1 MTSTNSNST
10 TQKGFNTATGSDAPA
25 RALVLCSG
33 GVDSTTLLAM
43 AVEEYGA
50 DNVFA
55 LSISY
60 GQRHDKEVESAR
72 AVAHYYGVQQR
83 FLDLQA
89 IFADSNCSLLAHST
103 QDVPEESY
111 ADQLEQSDGKP
122 VSTYV
127 PFRNGLFLSSAA
139 SMALSLGCSVLY
151 YGAHHDDWA
160 GNAYP
165 DCSKEFVDAMNRAIS
180 EGTGGEL
187 SMEAPFV
194 MWSKA
199 DIVKRGLELG
209 VPYELTWSCYEG
221 GAYPCGVC
229 GTCIDRNRAFELNGR
244 RDPLLDKLDAE
255 GTGK

>member
-1 MTSTNSNST
+1 M
-10 TQKGFNTATGSDAPA
+10 

-43 AVEEYGA
+43 AVDKYGSE
-50 DNVFA
+50 NVVA

-60 GQRHDKEVESAR
+60 GQRHEKELQAARDVARYYHVE
-72 AVAHYYGVQQR
+72 QR
-83 FLDLQA
+83 FLDLAA
-89 IFADSNCSLLAHST
+89 IFADSSCSLLAHSEKEI
-103 QDVPEESY
+103 PKESY
-111 ADQLEQSDGKP
+111 AEQLEETDTKL

-139 SMALSLGCSVLY
+139 SMALSLECSVLY

-165 DCSKEFVDAMNRAIS
+165 DCSREFVVAMNNAIK

-187 SMEAPFV
+187 HMEAPFV
-194 MWSKA
+194 EWSKA
-199 DIVKRGLELG
+199 DIVKKGLELN

-221 GAYPCGVC
+221 GDKPCGVC
-229 GTCIDRNRAFELNGR
+229 ATCIDRRRAFELNGSV
-244 RDPLLDKLDAE
+244 DPLLK
-255 GTGK
+255 

>member
-1 MTSTNSNST
+1 MAVSEVKPSGA
-10 TQKGFNTATGSDAPA
+10 KK
-25 RALVLCSG
+25 ALVLCSG

-43 AVEEYGA
+43 AVERFGA
-50 DNVFA
+50 KNVFA

-60 GQRHDKEVESAR
+60 GQRHEKEMESAK
-72 AVAHYYGVQQR
+72 AVARYYGVKQR
-83 FLDLQA
+83 FLDLA
-89 IFADSNCSLLAHST
+89 HIFAESNCSLLVHST
-103 QDVPEESY
+103 QNIPEESY
-111 ADQLEQSDGKP
+111 AEQLSETEGHP

-139 SMALSLGCSVLY
+139 SMALSLGCSVLF

-165 DCSKEFVDAMNRAIS
+165 DCSKEFVDAMNRAIV

-187 SMEAPFV
+187 CVEAPFV

-199 DIVKRGLELG
+199 DIVKKGLELN

-221 GAYPCGVC
+221 GEVPCGVC
-229 GTCIDRNRAFELNGR
+229 GTCIARIRAFEQNGVTA
-244 RDPLLDKLDAE
+244 PLMK
-255 GTGK
+255 

>member
-1 MTSTNSNST
+1 M
-10 TQKGFNTATGSDAPA
+10 

-43 AVEEYGA
+43 AVDRYGSE
-50 DNVFA
+50 NVVA

-60 GQRHDKEVESAR
+60 GQRHEKELKAARDVARYYHVE
-72 AVAHYYGVQQR
+72 QR
-83 FLDLQA
+83 FLDLAA
-89 IFADSNCSLLAHST
+89 IFADSSCSLLAHSEK
-103 QDVPEESY
+103 DIPKESY
-111 ADQLEQSDGKP
+111 AEQLEQAGTKL

-139 SMALSLGCSVLY
+139 SMALSLECSVLY

-165 DCSKEFVDAMNRAIS
+165 DCSREFVAAMNNAIM

-187 SMEAPFV
+187 HMEAPFV
-194 MWSKA
+194 EWSKA
-199 DIVKRGLELG
+199 DIVKKGLELN

-221 GAYPCGVC
+221 GDKPCGVC
-229 GTCIDRNRAFELNGR
+229 ATCIDRKRAFELNGSV
-244 RDPLLDKLDAE
+244 DPLLK
-255 GTGK
+255 

>member
-1 MTSTNSNST
+1 M
-10 TQKGFNTATGSDAPA
+10 

-43 AVEEYGA
+43 AVDKYGSE
-50 DNVFA
+50 NVVA

-60 GQRHDKEVESAR
+60 GQRHEKELKAARDVARYYHVE
-72 AVAHYYGVQQR
+72 QR
-83 FLDLQA
+83 FLDLAA
-89 IFADSNCSLLAHST
+89 IFADSSCSLLAHSEKEI
-103 QDVPEESY
+103 PKESY
-111 ADQLEQSDGKP
+111 AEQLEETGTKL

-139 SMALSLGCSVLY
+139 SMALSLECSVLY

-165 DCSKEFVDAMNRAIS
+165 DCSREFVVAMNNAIK

-187 SMEAPFV
+187 HMEAPFV
-194 MWSKA
+194 EWSKA
-199 DIVKRGLELG
+199 DIVKKGLELN

-221 GAYPCGVC
+221 GDKPCGVC
-229 GTCIDRNRAFELNGR
+229 ATCIDRRRAFELNGSV
-244 RDPLLDKLDAE
+244 DPLLK
-255 GTGK
+255 